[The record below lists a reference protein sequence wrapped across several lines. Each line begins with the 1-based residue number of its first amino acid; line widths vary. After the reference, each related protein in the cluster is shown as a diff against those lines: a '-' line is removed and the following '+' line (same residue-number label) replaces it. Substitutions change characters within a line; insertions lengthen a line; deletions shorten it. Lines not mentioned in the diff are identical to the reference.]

1 MPRPWNI
8 QGRRLSTSESSKCK
22 DQSLGE
28 RKWTQAQATL
38 LGFGDKKD
46 KGGKMEETDMI
57 ISRNIYW
64 PGMYVGAT
72 TWRAPEPFL
81 IVLWCLVFHQTSILL
96 GLFLVWFAWV
106 FFCFYI
112 YITSQKSP
120 MLWRKE
126 IQGFDQALPHWQR
139 VEPRLNYS
147 RLGSNMHSRGEQIN
161 PKRVILASHFPP
173 QPELQLASGRLQVQ
187 RNAKNW
193 L

>member
-96 GLFLVWFAWV
+96 GLFLVWFAWG
-106 FFCFYI
+106 FFLFLYI
-112 YITSQKSP
+112 YNKSKVSHA
-120 MLWRKE
+120 LKE
-126 IQGFDQALPHWQR
+126 RNPRFWPGPSTLTKKGWTTPKLQQTRQQYAQQRGTNKPQTCHSGFSLSSTTWAT
-139 VEPRLNYS
+139 V
-147 RLGSNMHSRGEQIN
+147 G
-161 PKRVILASHFPP
+161 
-173 QPELQLASGRLQVQ
+173 
-187 RNAKNW
+187 
-193 L
+193 